1 MRRTLSYLLAV
12 IGLFALLGAGVG
24 LASNFTISFFIEQF
38 VEPGTD
44 PLDNTQ
50 VGIMFLVAIFF
61 SYAVGPLASG
71 ITGVVVG
78 RGLSGREAVAGVV
91 AGAGGFL
98 GFYLFIGLAL
108 FSLLA
113 VLSEF
118 APPGGGGGGGD
129 GPLNPSALLTLMVQV
144 SLLTGLVGFGT
155 AYLTSRID

>member
-61 SYAVGPLASG
+61 SYAV
-71 ITGVVVG
+71 
-78 RGLSGREAVAGVV
+78 
-91 AGAGGFL
+91 
-98 GFYLFIGLAL
+98 
-108 FSLLA
+108 
-113 VLSEF
+113 
-118 APPGGGGGGGD
+118 
-129 GPLNPSALLTLMVQV
+129 
-144 SLLTGLVGFGT
+144 
-155 AYLTSRID
+155 